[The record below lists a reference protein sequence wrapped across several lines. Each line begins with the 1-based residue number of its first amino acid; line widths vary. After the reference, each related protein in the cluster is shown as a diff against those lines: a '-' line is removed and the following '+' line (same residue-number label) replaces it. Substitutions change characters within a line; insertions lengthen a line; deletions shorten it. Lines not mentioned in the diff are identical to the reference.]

1 MKYGKLPFTSDQH
14 VELLQSRGLVISDE
28 ERAKRYLNNV
38 GYFRLTGY
46 MYHLQRNDGSHQ
58 FLDDVTFD
66 DVILHYQF
74 DKKLRALVIEYFER
88 IEVALRARLTDKFSV
103 SHGFYWYTQYDLYDD
118 KAIHNS
124 INEEIKERF
133 DDPQERF
140 LKSFK
145 YKYHSENLPP
155 SNMAMEVLSL
165 GKLSRLYKGLSNQV
179 EKRAIAVEFN
189 LPSTVLSS
197 WFIYLTNVRNICAH
211 HSRLWNRKVTADR
224 PTIPNRQQYRF
235 NGDLPEDFNTTMY
248 GIVSMIDRLL
258 KNINTGNSFINKFIA
273 LIDKYPSINTGLMG
287 FPIDWKKNPAWE
299 NRD

>member
-1 MKYGKLPFTSDQH
+1 MKYGKLPFTPDQH
-14 VELLQSRGLVISDE
+14 VELLQSRGLVISNE

-74 DKKLRALVIEYFER
+74 DKKLRVLVIEYLER

-118 KAIHNS
+118 KAVYNS

-165 GKLSRLYKGLSNQV
+165 GKLSRLYKGLSNKV

-189 LPSTVLSS
+189 LPSTILSS

-211 HSRLWNRKVTADR
+211 HSRLWNRKITADR

-273 LIDKYPSINTGLMG
+273 LIVKYPSINTGLMG
-287 FPIDWKKNPAWE
+287 FPIDWKKNSAWG